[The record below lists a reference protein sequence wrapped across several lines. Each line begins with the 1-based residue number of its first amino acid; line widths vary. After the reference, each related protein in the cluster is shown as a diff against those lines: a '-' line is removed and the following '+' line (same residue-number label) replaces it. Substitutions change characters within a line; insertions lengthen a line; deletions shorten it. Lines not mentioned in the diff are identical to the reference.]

1 MRWVTLGP
9 MGESDA
15 IDPLLRVRQTR
26 AFSAEP
32 VDRAALDAIV
42 DAARWSGSRENRQPW
57 RFVVIGRAETVRRIG
72 EVGAPDASTLASAPA
87 AVAIALPQDKSAA
100 ISNAFDEG
108 RAAERMLVAAELL
121 GLGAGL
127 AWIGS
132 EQRPAVGE
140 LLGVPK
146 GWFVRT
152 VVAVGHPGEPSGE
165 RSRRPRKDIV
175 FSERWEA

>member
-1 MRWVTLGP
+1 
-9 MGESDA
+9 MGDPKA
-15 IDPLLRVRQTR
+15 IQPLLSVRQTR
-26 AFSAEP
+26 EFASDS
-32 VDRAALDAIV
+32 VDGAALDAIA

-57 RFVVIGRAETVRRIG
+57 RFIVISRAETVRRIG
-72 EVGAPDASTLASAPA
+72 EVGAPEARTLATAPA
-87 AVAIALPQDKSAA
+87 AVAIVLPQDKSAA

-132 EQRPAVGE
+132 DQRPAVGE
-140 LLGVPK
+140 LLGVPE

-152 VVAVGHPGEPSGE
+152 VVAIGHPSEASGE
-165 RSRRPRKDIV
+165 RSRRPREETV
-175 FSERWEA
+175 FRERWEA